1 MGNGSD
7 TACRT
12 GGDVDR
18 TRRGAYTPLPYS
30 WPVASPTVTQSD
42 PSGEPGESAVAD
54 DPAVPAKRR
63 RRPHVPTGP
72 TLLRMLTALVAGL
85 LWYFSFPP
93 RTTLWWL
100 APIAFAMLALTVYG
114 RRARAGLGYGF
125 LYGLAFLLP
134 LLHWTGI
141 YVGDIAWWPL
151 SAFEAL
157 VIGVGVA
164 AIAYVTR
171 LRGWPLWAALLW
183 IADEAL
189 RARAPFGGLPWGKV
203 AFGQPDG
210 PFLSL
215 AALGGTPLVGFAVVL
230 TGFGLAAVVLW
241 LVRARRTETAPA
253 GQSEQAESAEQPAG
267 RRPKAVIGAALAL
280 VLPVLAAFAA
290 WPLVGT
296 DPNAGT
302 ATVAAIQGNVPR
314 LGLDFN
320 AQRSAVL
327 DNHVRENE
335 LLAAKVHAGQVKQP
349 QLVIW
354 PENSADIDPYA
365 NPDAYAK
372 ISQAAVAIGAPI
384 EVGAVVT
391 SQAPGPKNTAILW
404 EPGKGPVQQYV
415 KRKLQPFGEY
425 MPMRSFFAL
434 FTSYAN
440 VAGDFVPGDKPGLF
454 KMGPAEVGI
463 DTCYEVAFDDTVRE
477 SVPGSTLL
485 AVPTNNA
492 TFGHSEMT
500 YQQLAMDQERA
511 VEHGRSV
518 VVAATSGVS
527 GIIQPDGTIT
537 QQTGFFV
544 PGALV
549 ATVPLRS
556 TTTLAD
562 HLGDWPE
569 WAMVAAGLIA
579 LAVGVGTSRR
589 RRTAPVP
596 AHPVVGGDAGT
607 D

>member
-1 MGNGSD
+1 
-7 TACRT
+7 
-12 GGDVDR
+12 
-18 TRRGAYTPLPYS
+18 
-30 WPVASPTVTQSD
+30 VASPTVTQND
-42 PSGEPGESAVAD
+42 ADGEPGEPAAAGGSGAPAGRSGAD
-54 DPAVPAKRR
+54 TGKRR
-63 RRPHVPTGP
+63 RRPHVPTRP
-72 TLLRMLTALVAGL
+72 TLLRLATVLVAGL

-93 RTTLWWL
+93 RAALWWL
-100 APIAFAMLALTVYG
+100 APIAFALLALALHG
-114 RRARAGLGYGF
+114 RRARAGFGYGF
-125 LYGLAFLLP
+125 VFGATFLLP

-141 YVGDIAWWPL
+141 YVGDIAWFPL
-151 SAFEAL
+151 TAIEAAIMAL
-157 VIGVGVA
+157 GTA

-171 LRGWPLWAALLW
+171 MRAWPLWAALLW
-183 IADEAL
+183 VADEAL

-230 TGFGLAAVVLW
+230 CGFGLAAVALW
-241 LVRARRTETAPA
+241 LVRKPAADGTGTGTGAEEVDEDKRARRRKTALA
-253 GQSEQAESAEQPAG
+253 
-267 RRPKAVIGAALAL
+267 GAAAAL
-280 VLPVLAAFAA
+280 VLPVLAAVAS

-320 AQRSAVL
+320 AQRRAVL
-327 DNHVRENE
+327 DNHVRETE
-335 LLAAKVHAGQVKQP
+335 QLAAQVHAGQAKQP

-354 PENSADIDPYA
+354 PENSSDIDPYV
-365 NPDAYAK
+365 NPDAYAE

-384 EVGAVVT
+384 EVGAVVS

-415 KRKLQPFGEY
+415 KRRLQPFGEY

-454 KMGPAEVGI
+454 KMGPAVVGL

-527 GIIQPDGTIT
+527 GIIQPDGSIT

-556 TTTLAD
+556 STTLAD
-562 HLGDWPE
+562 HLGSGPE
-569 WAMVAAGLIA
+569 WVMVAAGLIA
-579 LAVGVGTSRR
+579 LAIGIGTSRR
-589 RRTAPVP
+589 DRRRRAVP
-596 AHPVVGGDAGT
+596 TEPAVGSGAGT

>member
-1 MGNGSD
+1 
-7 TACRT
+7 
-12 GGDVDR
+12 
-18 TRRGAYTPLPYS
+18 
-30 WPVASPTVTQSD
+30 
-42 PSGEPGESAVAD
+42 
-54 DPAVPAKRR
+54 
-63 RRPHVPTGP
+63 
-72 TLLRMLTALVAGL
+72 MLTVLVAGV

-93 RTTLWWL
+93 RPLWWL
-100 APIAFAMLALTVYG
+100 APVSFALLALTVQG
-114 RRARAGLGYGF
+114 RRARAGFGYGF
-125 LYGLAFLLP
+125 LFGIAFLLP

-141 YVGDIAWWPL
+141 YVGVIAWFPL
-151 SAFEAL
+151 AAIEAAIMAL
-157 VIGVGVA
+157 GVA

-215 AALGGTPLVGFAVVL
+215 GALGGTPLIGFAVVL
-230 TGFGLAAVVLW
+230 AGFGLAGAVSWAVRSPRPRLG
-241 LVRARRTETAPA
+241 LV
-253 GQSEQAESAEQPAG
+253 G
-267 RRPKAVIGAALAL
+267 
-280 VLPVLAAFAA
+280 PVLAVLVPLVAAFAA

-296 DPNAGT
+296 NADAGT

-320 AQRSAVL
+320 AQRRAVL
-327 DNHVRENE
+327 DNHVKETE
-335 LLAAKVHAGQVKQP
+335 LLAGQVHAGKEPQP

-354 PENSADIDPYA
+354 PENSSDIDPYV
-365 NPDAYAK
+365 NPDAYAE
-372 ISQAAVAIGAPI
+372 ISEAAEDIGAPI

-391 SQAPGPKNTAILW
+391 SQAPGPKNAAVLW

-425 MPMRSFFAL
+425 MPWRSFFAL

-440 VAGDFVPGDKPGLF
+440 VAGDFVPGDKPAVF
-454 KMGPAEVGI
+454 PMGPAEVGL
-463 DTCYEVAFDDTVRE
+463 DTCYEVAFDGVVRD
-477 SVPGSTLL
+477 SVPGSNLL

-511 VEHGRSV
+511 VESGRSV
-518 VVAATSGVS
+518 IVAATSGVS
-527 GIIQPDGTIT
+527 AIITPDGTIT

-556 TTTLAD
+556 DTTIAD
-562 HLGDWPE
+562 RVGSWPE

-579 LAVGVGTSRR
+579 LACAIVVSRR
-589 RRTAPVP
+589 RRSSTGPAGSPATEPQPEGPAEGGDSEAAGAVQHNAVTAP
-596 AHPVVGGDAGT
+596 AGASGDT
-607 D
+607 EPDTTSD